1 MNTHILRHRVIAVG
15 SMVACLL
22 TCAAASADAQSADD
36 LFDRNAVQEIRLSIN
51 SRDLQKLR
59 ENYGADTYYIADF
72 EWRAMR
78 VRNVAIRSRGGASR
92 NPSKPGLRVDFN
104 RYTSGQRFLGMNA
117 LVLDNMWQDGSFL
130 AESTAFAFFE
140 RMGQAAPRTAFCR
153 LFINNVYHGLY
164 AIVESVNADFVKRF
178 YGKDVGYLFSYQ
190 YQDPYYGE
198 YLGDALTPYKKMF
211 EAQTHELDA
220 ATIIYSPLRDL
231 FREVNHAQDSVW
243 RDRVEEYLDLPQFVT
258 HAAIEVFL
266 AENDGV
272 LGASGMNNF
281 YLYRPAGSK
290 RHRLFPWD
298 KDSAF
303 ANPQFDLL
311 TRADEN
317 ALFRGAMAYADL
329 RALYWEVLEA
339 CARTAAEDGWLEAEI
354 TRAAALVD
362 ESVRADTRKPFSTD
376 EFEGA
381 ITLLQDF
388 ARKRSDF
395 VLREIDKLRRV
406 P

>member
-1 MNTHILRHRVIAVG
+1 MLRRRMTAIG
-15 SMVACLL
+15 SVLACLL
-22 TCAAASADAQSADD
+22 ACTAAGADAQTVAD
-36 LFDRNAVQEIRLSIN
+36 LFDRDTVQEIRLSIN
-51 SRDLQKLR
+51 SRDLQQLR
-59 ENYGADTYYIADF
+59 DHYLDDTYYIGDF
-72 EWRAMR
+72 EWRSMR
-78 VRNVAIRSRGGASR
+78 VRNVAIRSRGVGSR
-92 NPSKPGLRVDFN
+92 SPSKPALRIDFN
-104 RYTSGQRFLGMNA
+104 RYTTGQRFLGMTA
-117 LVLDNMWQDGSFL
+117 LVLDNVWQDGSFV

-140 RMGQAAPRTAFCR
+140 RMGQAAPRASFCR
-153 LFINNVYHGLY
+153 LFINNVYHGVY

-178 YGKDVGYLFSYQ
+178 SDNDVGYLFSYQ
-190 YQDPYYGE
+190 YHDPYYGE
-198 YLGDALTPYKKMF
+198 YLGDDLASYKRLF
-211 EAQTHELDA
+211 EAETHERDA
-220 ATIIYSPLRDL
+220 DTMIYSPIRNL
-231 FREVNHAQDSVW
+231 FRELNHADDAVW
-243 RDRVEEYLDLPQFVT
+243 RDRVEEYLDLPRFVT

-281 YLYRPAGSK
+281 YLYREAGST

-317 ALFRGAMAYADL
+317 VLFRRAMAYADL

-339 CARTAAEDGWLEAEI
+339 CARSAAEDRWLEAEI

-381 ITLLQDF
+381 IALLQDF

-395 VLREIDKLRRV
+395 VLREIDKLRRS